1 MSASSKPRSFPDAGS
16 HSIQRPRACGGC
28 RLWLRV
34 RSKYPLSN
42 RESAREH
49 CWGAPTPPVF
59 SRGSSLLRLVYP
71 ANRNIHTTLLYN
83 MVITS
88 HMPNLARAH
97 TLCLAVSV
105 TLSHTHFPTS
115 HSLSI
120 SYSLSYI
127 RAHTH
132 TPCICTLLAMRRYT
146 AQAKGSLRLTS
157 SPLSMYRHTTLT
169 LTVLSVTPLTTGMCL
184 RTICTSRSGGA
195 LTLCPQP
202 CPMRD
207 PLCAP
212 SPPQRTHARTRAR
225 THTHTGAS
233 LVFWLHDAIG
243 CEPHALLR
251 SCAPAP
257 VPDLPFAASCIAKVK
272 TRLALK
278 PETTKEEVLACL
290 KNGFAVD
297 DSMYSLLKEYVNQ
310 FIRFHRE
317 SAREH

>member
-1 MSASSKPRSFPDAGS
+1 MVWLERSCLVLSASSKPRSFPDVGS

-49 CWGAPTPPVF
+49 CWGAPTPSVF

-88 HMPNLARAH
+88 HMHNLARAH

-169 LTVLSVTPLTTGMCL
+169 LTVLSVTPLECVCVRFVRVEVGGH
-184 RTICTSRSGGA
+184 SRCARNLAQCG
-195 LTLCPQP
+195 TLYV
-202 CPMRD
+202 
-207 PLCAP
+207 
-212 SPPQRTHARTRAR
+212 PPPPPTHARTHARAR

-251 SCAPAP
+251 SCAPALLRLCP
-257 VPDLPFAASCIAKVK
+257 IFPLLHLASP
-272 TRLALK
+272 RLRQ
-278 PETTKEEVLACL
+278 
-290 KNGFAVD
+290 G
-297 DSMYSLLKEYVNQ
+297 SLSNQ
-310 FIRFHRE
+310 KLQKRRCWH
-317 SAREH
+317 A